1 MAADFVHIDTALGLR
16 LYALVF
22 LEHGTRRLHVTGV
35 TTRPTQAWT
44 VQQARNLA
52 ADLGTRMESLRF
64 LLRDRDVKYGKTFEE
79 KRAAETAML
88 RAELENTKSESQKR
102 IDEVLGG
109 RKQ

>member
-1 MAADFVHIDTALGLR
+1 MLDLKSFLAGSIEETTQALAAVRVLAKKRPLIGHLL
-16 LYALVF
+16 
-22 LEHGTRRLHVTGV
+22 RRLAGH
-35 TTRPTQAWT
+35 
-44 VQQARNLA
+44 
-52 ADLGTRMESLRF
+52 
-64 LLRDRDVKYGKTFEE
+64 KYGKTFEE